1 MRVRV
6 LPTDS
11 RSSSILMAWPC
22 NLESTAMGPTS
33 TVPFNVNTILAVLV
47 FVRGSGTQVCLEL
60 CNHASP
66 LTNILVDDRTN
77 LMTIF
82 RECIKTGQMA
92 DREIT
97 DLILEAQLL
106 FERAVALE
114 SITETA
120 AASLIGIPA
129 ESPANDN

>member
-1 MRVRV
+1 MRVRI
-6 LPTDS
+6 LPADS

-22 NLESTAMGPTS
+22 NLASAAMGPTT

-66 LTNILVDDRTN
+66 LTNIVVDERTN

-97 DLILEAQLL
+97 DLILEAHLL
-106 FERAVALE
+106 LERAVALE
-114 SITETA
+114 SITETV
-120 AASLIGIPA
+120 AASLVGIPPKLA
-129 ESPANDN
+129 ANDN